1 MAKKLLVGDWMT
13 RNPITIQKSATVM
26 EAIHLLKEKNIRRLP
41 VLDGEQ
47 LVGVVTEKM
56 LLGYAPPQRAT
67 SMDQWEMHYVLSKT
81 PVSDAMN
88 PKPYMVRPSAS
99 LADVA
104 QHLHDRKLNGVL
116 IVDEKGRLEGLLTT
130 TNALEALI
138 HFTQVAS
145 GERKD
150 D

>member
-13 RNPITIQKSATVM
+13 RNPITIQQTATVM
-26 EAIHLLKEKNIRRLP
+26 EAIHLLKEKSIRRLP
-41 VLDGEQ
+41 VMSGDQ

-56 LLGYAPPQRAT
+56 LLGYAPPQRST

-81 PVSDAMN
+81 PITEAMN

-116 IVDEKGRLEGLLTT
+116 VVNEKAELVGIFTI

-138 HFTQVAS
+138 AFARAQ
-145 GERKD
+145 GRGR
-150 D
+150 